1 MNQATVPNVP
11 QLLVSLEMV
20 ERWREETENEIKREL
35 QEIDEQV
42 EQLNAKIAELQLQ
55 ITAVSTLREEMQSR
69 LGELD
74 EDQINRTRDAVF
86 SGLETEGPL
95 LEERAEIWR
104 AAVTDQEAA
113 LDRLLQDPTVA
124 GLVEEYKQ
132 FAEIE
137 PTLEMVPA
145 GYRKALLAHHEEV
158 KAQLK
163 PFIEA
168 AQASPPVADVEP
180 AGFTLIASLDPQ
192 EGAPEALAVIVPVP
206 FDTWSRWS
214 ERSEDLHALIGYRVV
229 GALATMLAEIG
240 ASEAPLQYAPYEGK
254 LAIQVWLGESEVQG
268 DIKQSL
274 ERQVNRLKTQ
284 ATELKVTRLEPY
296 LVWLAPDAIIPEEV
310 EEDDEGDGDELD
322 DGEAQDG

>member
-1 MNQATVPNVP
+1 MNQGSVTNVP
-11 QLLVSLEMV
+11 QLVVSLEMV
-20 ERWREETENEIKREL
+20 DRWREETESDIKREL
-35 QEIDEQV
+35 LEIDEQE
-42 EQLNAKIAELQLQ
+42 EQLNAKIAELQRQLK
-55 ITAVSTLREEMQSR
+55 AVSALREEMQSR

-74 EDQINRTRDAVF
+74 EDQINRTRDAVL
-86 SGLETEGPL
+86 SGLETEAPL
-95 LEERAEIWR
+95 LQERALLWR
-104 AAVTDQEAA
+104 SAVSDQEAA
-113 LDRLLQDPTVA
+113 MDRLLQDPTVA

-137 PTLEMVPA
+137 PTLEMLPA
-145 GYRKALLAHHEEV
+145 GYRKALTAHHEEV

-163 PFIEA
+163 PYIEA
-168 AQASPPVADVEP
+168 AQSAPPVLDVED

-206 FDTWSRWS
+206 FETWSRWT
-214 ERSEDLHALIGYRVV
+214 ERSEDLHALIGYRIV

-268 DIKQSL
+268 DLKQSL
-274 ERQVNRLKTQ
+274 ERQVSRLKSQ
-284 ATELKVTRLEPY
+284 AAELRVTRLEPY

-310 EEDDEGDGDELD
+310 EEDDDQGEEQDEEEAYDG
-322 DGEAQDG
+322 